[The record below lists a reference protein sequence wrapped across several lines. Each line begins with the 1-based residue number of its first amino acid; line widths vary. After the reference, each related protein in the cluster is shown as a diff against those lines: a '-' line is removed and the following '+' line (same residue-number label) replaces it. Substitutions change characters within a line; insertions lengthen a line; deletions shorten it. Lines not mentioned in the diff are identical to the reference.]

1 MLYSQQILSEKL
13 SLVAIDGQKSK
24 LSDGFKLELVI
35 TYYLEIVVKC
45 L

>member
-1 MLYSQQILSEKL
+1 MLCSHKILSGKL

-35 TYYLEIVVKC
+35 TYHL
-45 L
+45 